1 MIRIGIVGYGNVG
14 RGAEAAVLQNKDMV
28 LTGIYTRRAP
38 ETVHPLRAETLVYPI
53 SALTDQAAQADV
65 LLLCGGSATDLPIQ
79 TPELA
84 KKYCVVDTFDTHARI
99 PEHFANVDAAAKMG
113 GTSAIIS
120 TGWDP
125 GLFSLMRLLGTAIL
139 PDGAGDTFWGP
150 GVSQGHSDAVRRIEG
165 VADARQ
171 YTIPVQRTVNAVRKG
186 ESGFTAR
193 EKHTREVYVVLK
205 EGTDPQRVAQEIISM
220 PNYFDAYDT
229 TVNFISAEEMA
240 AEHSAMPHGGFV
252 IRSGKL
258 GEERQYSSLMEFKL
272 ELDSN
277 PMFTGAVMTA
287 FGRACFR
294 LHEQGKT
301 GCFTAFDVPLGLLS
315 PQAAEE
321 LRAKML

>member
-14 RGAEAAVLQNKDMV
+14 RGAESAVLQNKDMA
-28 LTGIYTRRAP
+28 LTGIFTRRDPA
-38 ETVHPLRAETLVYPI
+38 TVHPLREDTPVLPV
-53 SALTDQAAQADV
+53 SCLTDGEANADV

-84 KKYCVVDTFDTHARI
+84 RHYCVVDTFDTHARI
-99 PEHFANVDAAAKMG
+99 PEHFANVDEAAKAG
-113 GTSAIIS
+113 KTAAIIS

-125 GLFSLMRLLGTAIL
+125 GLFSLMRLLGTAVL
-139 PDGAGDTFWGP
+139 PEGTGDTFWGP
-150 GVSQGHSDAVRRIEG
+150 GVSQGHSDAVRRVKG

-205 EGTDPQRVAQEIISM
+205 EGSDPQQVARDIITM
-220 PNYFDAYDT
+220 PHYFDEYDT
-229 TVNFISAEEMA
+229 TVHFITAEEMA

-258 GEERQYSSLMEFKL
+258 GQDRQYSSLMEYRL

-277 PMFTGAVMTA
+277 PMFTGSIMAA

-294 LHEQGKT
+294 LKEQGKT

-315 PQAAEE
+315 PLSAEE
-321 LRAKML
+321 LRSKLL

>member
-14 RGAEAAVLQNKDMV
+14 RGAEAAVLQSQDMV
-28 LTGIYTRRAP
+28 LTGIYTRRTP
-38 ETVHPLRAETLVYPI
+38 ETVHPLRAETPVYPI
-53 SALTDQAAQADV
+53 AALTEQAAQVDV

-84 KKYCVVDTFDTHARI
+84 KQYCVVDTFDTHARI
-99 PEHFANVDAAAKMG
+99 PEHFANVDAAAKAG
-113 GTSAIIS
+113 GTAAIIS

-186 ESGFTAR
+186 ERGFTAR

-205 EGTDPQRVAQEIISM
+205 EEADPQRVAQEVVTM

-240 AEHSAMPHGGFV
+240 AEHWAMPHGGFV

-258 GEERQYSSLMEFKL
+258 GEDRQYSSLMEFKL

-294 LHEQGKT
+294 LREQGKA

-315 PQAAEE
+315 PLPDEE

>member
-14 RGAEAAVLQNKDMV
+14 RGAEAAVLQSEDMV

-38 ETVHPLRAETLVYPI
+38 ETVHPLRKDTPVYPI
-53 SALTDQAAQADV
+53 STLAEGAAEVDV
-65 LLLCGGSATDLPIQ
+65 LLLCGGSATDLPMQ

-84 KKYCVVDTFDTHARI
+84 QRYCVVDTFDTHARI
-99 PEHFANVDAAAKMG
+99 PEHFANVDRATKAGK
-113 GTSAIIS
+113 TVAIIS

-139 PDGAGDTFWGP
+139 PDGTGDTFWGP
-150 GVSQGHSDAVRRIEG
+150 GVSQGHSDAVRRIKG

-171 YTIPVQRTVNAVRKG
+171 YTIPVQKTVNAVRKG

-205 EGTDPQRVAQEIISM
+205 EGADPQRVAREIITM

-229 TVNFISAEEMA
+229 TVNFISADEMA
-240 AEHSAMPHGGFV
+240 AEHTAMPHGGFV
-252 IRSGKL
+252 IRSGQL

-287 FGRACFR
+287 FGRACYR
-294 LHEQGKT
+294 LHEQGRT

-315 PQAAEE
+315 PLTAED
-321 LRAKML
+321 LRANML